1 LYPHHVLVYYATF
14 FLFCQPFK
22 NPRNQNP
29 GNQEKDSTP
38 QGWGRCS
45 QVGPVLLFFLQFFVV
60 CFFPTSLGGF
70 VHRKQEILK
79 NQDPETVIGLGIH
92 IGEVRVPC
100 TVVDVFTGNAAN
112 CALPSWRVL

>member
-1 LYPHHVLVYYATF
+1 MQPGGSCPVVF
-14 FLFCQPFK
+14 FAVFRCLF
-22 NPRNQNP
+22 
-29 GNQEKDSTP
+29 
-38 QGWGRCS
+38 
-45 QVGPVLLFFLQFFVV
+45 
-60 CFFPTSLGGF
+60 FFPTSLVGF

>member
-1 LYPHHVLVYYATF
+1 MQPGGSCPVVF
-14 FLFCQPFK
+14 FAVFRCLF
-22 NPRNQNP
+22 
-29 GNQEKDSTP
+29 
-38 QGWGRCS
+38 
-45 QVGPVLLFFLQFFVV
+45 
-60 CFFPTSLGGF
+60 FFPTSLGGF